1 MRSGRR
7 NAKGMRFGAA
17 VLCAGAL
24 AAGTYAFTAANSMPA
39 NTRAGDGT
47 ATVTGYIVNNV
58 QYNAQAS
65 DPTLLQDYKFDLS
78 APARFVKAKAIQS
91 QTGFDNCSN
100 GGSGN
105 TWTCTPPLN
114 TTIASLNE
122 LRVIATD

>member
-7 NAKGMRFGAA
+7 NAKGMRLSAA

-24 AAGTYAFTAANSMPA
+24 AAGTYAFTASNSMPQ

-47 ATVTGYIVNNV
+47 ATVTGYTVSNV
-58 QYNAQAS
+58 QYNAQAA
-65 DPTLLQDYKFDLS
+65 DPTLLQDYVFELS
-78 APARFVKAKAIQS
+78 APARFVKAKAISTQS
-91 QTGFDNCSN
+91 TYDNCTN

-105 TWTCTPPLN
+105 TWTCTPPAS
-114 TTIASLNE
+114 TTIVSLDQ